1 MHSAVLLK
9 NVIEMLSIVLDV
21 VVGEDSLEELESVVV
36 RVSISGSI
44 EEDTDVRVDHLIISD
59 HEKGRVVDSS
69 LGVGNSSV
77 GSLGKG

>member
-9 NVIEMLSIVLDV
+9 NVIEVLSIVLDV

-59 HEKGRVVDSS
+59 HEKGGVVDSS